1 MPCNVLID
9 SESVRG
15 PSEYEQT
22 TPAELEVF
30 DLEPELVEAMRD
42 AYWRYMDYLE
52 LVIPPFDGA
61 QAEKDQIQYPGYL
74 AGQNGERPVFDN
86 SIAAQFMSDVA
97 GLPYEQ
103 AFRFCIKVELA
114 QWRMGLLNVQK
125 RLTIPSKPNKTKHN

>member
-9 SESVRG
+9 SEAVRG
-15 PSEYEQT
+15 PNEYEQT

-52 LVIPPFDGA
+52 LIMPPFDGA
-61 QAEKDQIQYPGYL
+61 QAEKDQKEHPGYI
-74 AGQNGERPVFDN
+74 AGQNGERPVFEN

-114 QWRMGLLNVQK
+114 QWRMGLLNVHK
-125 RLTIPSKPNKTKHN
+125 PPIPPARTKQN